1 MVPGSGDEVTD
12 CNCDP
17 PADRVTTTA
26 FDEDS
31 RVIVRIGSEVG
42 SIETAELEKVH
53 REVANLT
60 GLPTAESYHDR
71 RCMHGRAFTEVV
83 VFPDRF
89 GEIAERT
96 A

>member
-17 PADRVTTTA
+17 PADKVTTA
-26 FDEDS
+26 FGEDS

-42 SIETAELEKVH
+42 GIETAGLEKVH
-53 REVANLT
+53 REVVNLT

-71 RCMHGRAFTEVV
+71 RCKRGRAFTEVV

-89 GEIAERT
+89 GEFAERT

>member
-1 MVPGSGDEVTD
+1 MVSGSGAEVTD

-17 PADRVTTTA
+17 PADKVTMA
-26 FDEDS
+26 FDADS
-31 RVIVRIGSEVG
+31 RVILRIGSEVG
-42 SIETAELEKVH
+42 SIQTARLEKVH
-53 REVANLT
+53 RDVANLT

-71 RCMHGRAFTEVV
+71 RCKHGRVFTEVV

-89 GEIAERT
+89 GEIAGRT

>member
-1 MVPGSGDEVTD
+1 MVRGSGDEVTD

-17 PADRVTTTA
+17 PADRVTTA

-42 SIETAELEKVH
+42 SIETAGLEEVH

-71 RCMHGRAFTEVV
+71 RCKHGRAFTEVV

>member
-17 PADRVTTTA
+17 PADGVTTA
-26 FDEDS
+26 FVEDS
-31 RVIVRIGSEVG
+31 RVIVRIGSELG
-42 SIETAELEKVH
+42 SIETAGLEEVH

-60 GLPTAESYHDR
+60 GFPTAESYHDR
-71 RCMHGRAFTEVV
+71 TCKHGRVFTEVV

>member
-1 MVPGSGDEVTD
+1 MTV

-17 PADRVTTTA
+17 PADKVTTA
-26 FDEDS
+26 FDEDD
-31 RVIVRIGSEVG
+31 RVFFRFGSEVG
-42 SIETAELEKVH
+42 SIETAELEKAH

-71 RCMHGRAFTEVV
+71 TCEHGRAFTEVA

>member
-1 MVPGSGDEVTD
+1 MTD

-17 PADRVTTTA
+17 PADRVTTA

-31 RVIVRIGSEVG
+31 RIIVRIGSEVG
-42 SIETAELEKVH
+42 SIETAGLEEVH
-53 REVANLT
+53 RDVANLT
-60 GLPTAESYHDR
+60 GFPTAESYHDR
-71 RCMHGRAFTEVV
+71 SCKHGRVFTEVV